1 MAEPNVSPARPWW
14 RRLATVRA
22 RTTAA
27 VTAIVGAAIAV
38 GAVSLVLVLHRSLV
52 HNIDDVAE
60 ARAQD
65 VATLV
70 QQGSLPPTLG
80 VTGEDAG
87 LTQVVDA
94 SGQVLASTAGLA
106 PNRRLATFLPS
117 GTDPEFRTATDL
129 PADADDGP
137 FRVLALAATGP
148 NGPVTIYVATSM
160 EPVDDAIGA
169 LRTALIVGSP
179 VLLALVAVTAW
190 VLVGRALHPVDAI
203 TSQADAI
210 SDRSLDRRVP
220 VPPAADEISRLAL
233 TVNRMLDRLEAGAQR
248 QRRFVA
254 DASHELQSPLAS
266 TRADLEVA
274 LAHPDRADWP
284 DTARQL
290 LAENRQMESLVRDL
304 LHLARADSGAP
315 RPAALPVDLDDVVL
329 SEAARLKAEGRCE
342 VDTSRVSAAAV
353 LGRRNELSR
362 AVRNLLDNAARYAA
376 SRVDLT
382 LRADDECVTLVVT
395 DDGPGVPSGDRD
407 RIFERF
413 SRLDAARGRDS
424 GSTGLGLAIVRDIVE
439 GHGGTI
445 AVGDATSPGAA
456 AGAQFEVRLPPA

>member
-1 MAEPNVSPARPWW
+1 
-14 RRLATVRA
+14 VRA

-94 SGQVLASTAGLA
+94 SGRVLATTAGLA

-129 PADADDGP
+129 PDDDDGP
-137 FRVLALAATGP
+137 VRVLALAATGP
-148 NGPVTIYVATSM
+148 NGPVTIYVATRM

-220 VPPAADEISRLAL
+220 VPRPPTRSHVSR
-233 TVNRMLDRLEAGAQR
+233 
-248 QRRFVA
+248 
-254 DASHELQSPLAS
+254 SP
-266 TRADLEVA
+266 
-274 LAHPDRADWP
+274 
-284 DTARQL
+284 
-290 LAENRQMESLVRDL
+290 
-304 LHLARADSGAP
+304 
-315 RPAALPVDLDDVVL
+315 
-329 SEAARLKAEGRCE
+329 
-342 VDTSRVSAAAV
+342 
-353 LGRRNELSR
+353 
-362 AVRNLLDNAARYAA
+362 
-376 SRVDLT
+376 
-382 LRADDECVTLVVT
+382 
-395 DDGPGVPSGDRD
+395 
-407 RIFERF
+407 
-413 SRLDAARGRDS
+413 
-424 GSTGLGLAIVRDIVE
+424 
-439 GHGGTI
+439 
-445 AVGDATSPGAA
+445 
-456 AGAQFEVRLPPA
+456 